1 MTHFDSTHS
10 PATTEIQALVK
21 YFPLAIVLLDRAGRV
36 VFANESFNNSFGMEV
51 LDLSPIRELAQAATP
66 GWRSVDI
73 FHGGKQKVTLV
84 RIFDVGATLMMIF
97 DDALDRQLRE
107 EIEELHEHI
116 SRLERL
122 CTTDVLTEIWNRAH
136 FDKMILLEMERSN
149 RLKQPVSLLIADIDH
164 FKNINDTY
172 GHHVGDDL
180 LRELVKVIQASTRAT
195 DMLFR
200 WGGEEFTILAL
211 ATGYRAAYSLAERIR
226 ASVAAHRF
234 KTVGHITVSLGV
246 AEHLGVESPG
256 VWFQRADEALY
267 AAKDRGRNR
276 VYVDHSGNSD
286 SWAAERGPSVLR
298 LEWQEAYECGD
309 PTIDQ
314 EHRNLFE
321 LGNALLDA
329 SFRAEAEPEAFRS
342 TLDRLIGHIVMHF
355 HDEEQILAERHYADL
370 EIHKSIHHALVKR
383 AEKLRSEVDAGR
395 ITLGSLVDFIANTV
409 IAHHLFK
416 EDQKYFHLFQRDVE
430 SACAIE
436 RR

>member
-1 MTHFDSTHS
+1 MTHSTPS
-10 PATTEIQALVK
+10 PATAEIQALIK
-21 YFPLAIVLLDRAGRV
+21 YFPLPIVLVDRGGRV
-36 VFANESFNNSFGMEV
+36 VFTNKSFNSGFGMEV
-51 LDLSPIRELAQAATP
+51 MDLAPIRELALAATP

-84 RIFDVGATLMMIF
+84 RIFDIGESLMMIF

-107 EIEELHEHI
+107 EIEDLHDHI

-136 FDKMILLEMERSN
+136 FDKMIGIEMERSN
-149 RLKQPVSLLIADIDH
+149 RFKQPVSLLIADIDN

-172 GHHVGDDL
+172 GHHVGDNL
-180 LRELVKVIQASTRAT
+180 LRELVKVIQGSTRAT

-211 ATGYRAAYSLAERIR
+211 ATGYRAAFSLAERVR
-226 ASVAAHRF
+226 ANVASHCF
-234 KTVGHITVSLGV
+234 NTVGHITVSVGV

-267 AAKDRGRNR
+267 LAKDGGRNR
-276 VYVDHSGNSD
+276 VYVDHRGNSD
-286 SWAAERGPSVLR
+286 VWAAERGPSVLR

-321 LGNALLDA
+321 LGNELLDA

-342 TLDRLIGHIVMHF
+342 TLERLIGHIAMHF
-355 HDEEQILAERHYADL
+355 HDEEQILADRHYADL
-370 EIHKSIHHALVKR
+370 DMHRSIHHALIKR
-383 AEKLRSEVDAGR
+383 AEKLKSEVDAGR

-416 EDQKYFHLFQRDVE
+416 EDQKYFHLFRKNAEDV
-430 SACAIE
+430 CVVE